1 MHGYI
6 FALKVHLNGHFC
18 FITGQIPMIMVIP
31 VRIRL
36 HAFLRKRE
44 YMLFDTLNIDGV
56 CIALLA
62 ELD

>member
-1 MHGYI
+1 M
-6 FALKVHLNGHFC
+6 NGHFC

-36 HAFLRKRE
+36 HAFLRKQE
-44 YMLFDTLNIDGV
+44 YMLFDTLNTDGV